1 MATRQNDGERLV
13 SVGNMKIRDLGGNS
27 VGITLDRDGLEE
39 LEIVDENGELTG
51 EYYARQSI
59 SSDGRVELSINLD

>member
-39 LEIVDENGELTG
+39 LGLVDDDGELTG
-51 EYYARQSI
+51 EYYARQAI
-59 SSDGRVELSINLD
+59 HGDGRVELSINLD